1 MPDRRLVFRLHAVQR
16 MFKRRIGADEVRT
29 VVEAGEVIVSYPDD
43 TPYPS
48 RLILGRSGS
57 RPLHVVVADNMVDNE
72 LIVIT
77 VYEPDP
83 TLWDETFRRKR
94 KPS

>member
-1 MPDRRLVFRLHAVQR
+1 MPGGRLVFRIHAVRR
-16 MFKRRIGADEVRT
+16 MFQRRINADDVRC
-29 VVEAGEVIVSYPDD
+29 VVETGETIASYPGD

-48 RLILGRSGS
+48 RLVLGWSGA
-57 RPLHVVVADNMVDNE
+57 RPLHVVVADNAAERE

-83 TLWDETFRRKR
+83 ALWDETFRRR
-94 KPS
+94 RPPS

>member
-1 MPDRRLVFRLHAVQR
+1 LPGSRLVFRLHAVQR
-16 MFKRRIGADEVRT
+16 MFRRRIGADEVRA
-29 VVEAGEVIVSYPDD
+29 VIEAGEVIASYPDD

-48 RLILGRSGS
+48 RLVLGWSGS
-57 RPLHVVVADNMVDNE
+57 RPLHVVVADNAADRE

-83 TLWDETFRRKR
+83 ALWDETFRRR
-94 KPS
+94 RQPS